1 MAVSG
6 RGDDE
11 MLREALL
18 AAGNGNGSFSK
29 GEEDLEEIRS
39 VGSFLRHAAAENR
52 KLWYLAGP
60 AIFTSIAQ
68 YSLGAITLVF
78 AGHLTTLELDAF
90 STENNVIAGLALGIT
105 VCILSTR
112 YRSLLDP
119 PIHPVPD

>member
-6 RGDDE
+6 GGDDE

-18 AAGNGNGSFSK
+18 AAGNGNGNGSFSK
-29 GEEDLEEIRS
+29 GGEDLEEIRS

-105 VCILSTR
+105 VCILYPR
-112 YRSLLDP
+112 AAEMKFAK
-119 PIHPVPD
+119 